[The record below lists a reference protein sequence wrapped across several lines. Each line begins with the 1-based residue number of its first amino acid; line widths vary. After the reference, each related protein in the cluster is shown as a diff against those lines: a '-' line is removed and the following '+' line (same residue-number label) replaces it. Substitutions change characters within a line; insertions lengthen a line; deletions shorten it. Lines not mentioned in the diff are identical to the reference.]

1 MSGFRTGAAIRRI
14 IVSSLVFAPFNAS
27 LRRRLGIDGLWNG
40 YTPVILLSIGVFE
53 VVMLSGQVRRCLS
66 PPGKGLEI
74 YTDLDHHRLSSICIK
89 RSTDHL
95 SIPRPMQGVERG
107 KSPWWTKSRLCIT
120 TL

>member
-27 LRRRLGIDGLWNG
+27 LRKRLGIDGLWNG

-66 PPGKGLEI
+66 PLEKI
-74 YTDLDHHRLSSICIK
+74 
-89 RSTDHL
+89 
-95 SIPRPMQGVERG
+95 GE
-107 KSPWWTKSRLCIT
+107 
-120 TL
+120 TLY